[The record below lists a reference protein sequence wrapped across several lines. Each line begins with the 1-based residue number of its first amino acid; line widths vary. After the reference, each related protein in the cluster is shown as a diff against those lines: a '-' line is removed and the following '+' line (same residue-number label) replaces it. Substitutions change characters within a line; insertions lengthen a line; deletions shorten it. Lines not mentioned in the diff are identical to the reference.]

1 MRALLTN
8 DDGVAAPGLH
18 ALADALSAVFDD
30 VVVVAPATDWSGAGT
45 SINPGT
51 HTGDLRP
58 RAVELPGVAGVP
70 AYAVAGPPSLAVLIA
85 LTGACGPRPDVVFS
99 GINSGPN
106 IGAGLLHSGTV
117 GAALTAAIGGIPA
130 LAVSLDSHWHLGVD
144 PNKEV
149 RHRHWGTAAAVAVDL
164 VPALLSLGEPL
175 VLNVNVP
182 DVPSDRLR
190 AVRDTGIA
198 PVAVLDLVDRD
209 GVARLD
215 MRPDAD
221 LPPDGQPIDAALLAA
236 GHVTVTALRLARSPV
251 PSDFAAPRRAAVVE
265 SS

>member
-8 DDGVAAPGLH
+8 DDGVAAPGLR
-18 ALADALSAVFDD
+18 ALAEALSAKFDD

-51 HTGDLRP
+51 RSGDVRP
-58 RAVELPGVAGVP
+58 RALELPGVTGIP
-70 AYAVAGPPSLAVLIA
+70 AYAVAGPPALAVLVA

-117 GAALTAAIGGIPA
+117 GAALTAAIGGVPA
-130 LAVSLDSHWHLGVD
+130 MAVSLDSHWHLGVD
-144 PNKEV
+144 PNTEV
-149 RHRHWGTAAAVAVDL
+149 RHRNWGTAAAAAVDL
-164 VPALLSLGEPL
+164 VPTLLALDEPL

-182 DVPSDRLR
+182 DVPLDRLKALR
-190 AVRDTGIA
+190 ETEIA
-198 PVAVLDLVDRD
+198 PTAVLGLVELD

-215 MRPDAD
+215 MRPGAD
-221 LPPDGQPIDAALLAA
+221 PLPDGRQTDAALLAA
-236 GHVTVTALRLARSPV
+236 GHVTITALRLAGSPV
-251 PSDFAAPRRAAVVE
+251 PAGISRRAVVVE
-265 SS
+265 S